1 MQAQNQTL
9 VKMKEI
15 MHFFNRYPSKHK
27 VSWQLIVG
35 FSRFPLWYVADVH
48 TPQEGTAKWAIK
60 RSLQPMDSLHWA
72 RRLELHSQHNWQPEE
87 QSMGM

>member
-1 MQAQNQTL
+1 MQAQNQIL

-15 MHFFNRYPSKHK
+15 IHFLIDIHPSTRL
-27 VSWQLIVG
+27 VDYCVFG
-35 FSRFPLWYVADVH
+35 FPLLYVADVH

-60 RSLQPMDSLHWA
+60 RSLQPMDCLHWA
-72 RRLELHSQHNWQPEE
+72 RRLELHSQHNWQPGE